1 MMTFISSLSPIY
13 ARGPDMFHLPNLR
26 ETGTGNVMNAPLC
39 LMIGSRGVRSSV
51 CADRLRLW

>member
-1 MMTFISSLSPIY
+1 
-13 ARGPDMFHLPNLR
+13 MFHLPNLR